1 VNPITRTLALAAASA
16 NNIALSQAGP
26 TGAGNLTLNGSTVT
40 GGVATLDAARRVL
53 FTPAGAEAT
62 NGTIWTIY
70 GTNRSGAAIQEAVT
84 GVNNPATVGT
94 SQDFKTVTRIAV
106 NKTQAGNVTVG
117 TSAVGS
123 TNWVMLNNATTPMN
137 AGVNVTVSGVITYT
151 VEYTYQ
157 DPNTLTTLG
166 TFPTVF
172 SLATM
177 TGQTGT
183 LDSTFTTPVW
193 GIRATQTAFTNP
205 GNLTLTVLQAGI
217 G

>member
-1 VNPITRTLALAAASA
+1 MNPITRTLALAAASA
-16 NNIALSQAGP
+16 NNIATTQTPGA
-26 TGAGNLTLNGSTVT
+26 AGNLTLNGSTVT

-62 NGTIWTIY
+62 NGTIWVVY
-70 GTNRSGAAIQEAVT
+70 GTNRSGSAIQETVN

-94 SQDFKTVTRIAV
+94 NQDFKTVTRISV
-106 NKTQAGNVTVG
+106 NKAQAGAVTVG
-117 TSAVGS
+117 TSAIGS
-123 TNWVMLNNATTPMN
+123 TNWVMMNNATTPMN
-137 AGVNVTVSGVITYT
+137 TGITVVVSGTITYT

-157 DPNTLTTLG
+157 DPNTLTSVG
-166 TFPTVF
+166 TYPTVF

-177 TGQTGT
+177 TGQTTT

-193 GIRATQTAFTNP
+193 GVRATQTAFTNP
-205 GNLTLTVLQAGI
+205 GNLTMTVLQAGI